1 MYGKRDYKQKRG
13 QQMKRMKIDFDKA
26 KKLLEDKPN
35 ITDEEYN
42 KRFWELWYELGT
54 SDRWIPKKQEEVER

>member
-1 MYGKRDYKQKRG
+1 
-13 QQMKRMKIDFDKA
+13 MKRMKIDFDKA